1 MFDPVMSEG
10 LLKETKNEIVCLNKL
25 RHAHIVSIMGILWT
39 PPELILLFE
48 WLEFSLYKSIH
59 ELKHKYDGDRLHML
73 LLKVAKAVEFVHFNG
88 YVHKDIKSHN
98 VLMSESGDVKLCD
111 FGLCHLIADRNSMS

>member
-1 MFDPVMSEG
+1 MSEG

-25 RHAHIVSIMGILWT
+25 RHPNIVSIIGIQWT

-48 WLEFSLYKSIH
+48 FMDMSLHKSIH
-59 ELKHKYDGDRLHML
+59 INKTKYEGKALKNILIKI
-73 LLKVAKAVEFVHFNG
+73 AIAVEFVHFNG

-98 VLMSESGDVKLCD
+98 VLISETGEIKLCD
-111 FGLCHLIADRNSMS
+111 FGLCHKINDRNSFN